1 MNKILSNI
9 SSGFVNKDNEEN
21 SDEENATQAILKL
34 LLDAKH
40 SNLGEKEFFSQ
51 VKSLINLNEE
61 QIQILWN
68 FLANENV
75 IDQLITS
82 DEYKFRD
89 LEWRLEAKVFFG
101 IVH

>member
-40 SNLGEKEFFSQ
+40 SNLAEREFFSQ